1 MQESLIDYS
10 FRLGEAVLARKSSV
24 SRKEQGQ
31 FLTPPAVARYMA
43 WQLGPLHSGQRIL
56 DPSIG
61 SGILSSAVIE
71 RAILDQKPIELW
83 LDCFDIDADMCATA
97 RQSLEHAAEIA
108 AQSDVKVH
116 FTIHNYDFALSDV
129 PVQQSLLP
137 IHSVREQAQPTLYD
151 HIIANPP
158 YFKLRSEDVRAKRF
172 ANRAVSHT
180 NIYSLFIALAIPR
193 LANMDSRACFIVPR
207 SFCSG
212 AYFADFRRHF
222 LQAARPLSVHLFE
235 SRDDIFQGG
244 DVLQESIIV
253 TFTRRDDTST
263 DMKMPEECVN
273 ISTSSSTADLNS
285 FPVGRRISIPRFWHR
300 HGGEY
305 FFKLPVSELDEQI
318 VETVESWPESVDT
331 YGLEVSTG
339 PVVPFRAIELLC
351 DVAKAKDGQ
360 AVPLLWLQHV
370 QPNRVTWPLL
380 TLKKQQAILNKNT
393 AAKLLVRLGN
403 FVLIR
408 RFSAK
413 EERRR
418 LIAAPLLRE
427 TFPHASIGLENHLNY
442 LRKKRGDLTP
452 DETVG
457 LAAIYNSAVI
467 DRYFRIVNGN
477 TQVNAS
483 ELRRIPLP
491 PMGVIREIGRTI
503 RGGDLYDANQEIE
516 DITVSLLRKWDCLP
530 DDLPNIEETQMAV
543 KKLSKIQQAQDILR
557 SLGLPVAQQN
567 EQSGLTLLALC
578 QISED
583 TSWKKATP
591 VALRIHDILKEIKSR
606 YGRDYAE
613 NTRETIRRQVIH
625 QFEQAG
631 LVIRN
636 ADDPDL
642 PTNSPK
648 TRYTLTDEALNVVRT
663 YGTRSWPSA
672 VSEFVEAHGAL
683 IEIYQKNREQTKV
696 PLRLAS
702 GKEFLLS
709 PGKHNLLQAKII
721 NEFGPRFAPGTQLL
735 YLGDTARKS
744 LVFDVASLEAL
755 DIPTSTHDKLPD
767 IVLFDVSKNWIFLI
781 EAVTSHG
788 PVSPKRQAELQ
799 AVLKNCSAKSIFV
812 SAFPDFATFKKFL
825 TKIAWETEVW
835 LADMPSHLIHFN
847 GDRFLGPH

>member
-10 FRLGEAVLARKSSV
+10 FKLGEAALARKSSV

-31 FLTPPAVARYMA
+31 FLTPPTVARYMA
-43 WQLGPLHSGQRIL
+43 WQLGPLQSGQRIL

-61 SGILSSAVIE
+61 SGILTCAVIE
-71 RAILDQKPIELW
+71 RAIMDQKPIELW
-83 LDCFDIDADMCATA
+83 LDGFDTDSDMCAA
-97 RQSLEHAAEIA
+97 AQQALEHAAEIA
-108 AQSDVKVH
+108 AQSDVKAH
-116 FTIHNYDFALSDV
+116 FTIHNTDFALNDV
-129 PVQQSLLP
+129 PIQQSLLP
-137 IHSVREQAQPTLYD
+137 QHVIREPTQPTLYD

-158 YFKLRSEDVRAKRF
+158 YFKLRSDDVRAKLF
-172 ANRAVSHT
+172 ASRAVSHT

-193 LANMDSRACFIVPR
+193 LANAESRACFIVPR

-235 SRDDIFQGG
+235 SRDDIFESG
-244 DVLQESIIV
+244 DVLQESVIV
-253 TFTRRDDTST
+253 TFTRRDDTANGIAV
-263 DMKMPEECVN
+263 PEECVN

-285 FPVGRRISIPRFWHR
+285 FPVGRRVSIARFWHR

-318 VETVESWPESVDT
+318 VETVESWPGSVDT
-331 YGLEVSTG
+331 YELEVSTG
-339 PVVPFRAIELLC
+339 PVVPFRAVELLC
-351 DVAKAKDGQ
+351 DVEQVSDKQ

-370 QPNRVTWPLL
+370 KPNQVTWPLP
-380 TLKKQQAILNKNT
+380 TLKKQQAILNKNRAT
-393 AAKLLVRLGN
+393 KLLVRSEN

-418 LIAAPLLRE
+418 LIAAPLNKDAFR
-427 TFPHASIGLENHLNY
+427 HASIGLENHLNF

-477 TQVNAS
+477 TQVNAT
-483 ELRRIPLP
+483 ELRGIPLP
-491 PMGVIREIGRTI
+491 PLGVIQEIGRTI
-503 RGGDLYDANQEIE
+503 RHTDLSDADQEIE
-516 DITVSLLRKWDCLP
+516 DITISLLRKWECLP

-578 QISED
+578 QMSED
-583 TSWKKATP
+583 TPWRKAAP

-636 ADDPDL
+636 ADAPDL

-663 YGTRSWPSA
+663 YGT
-672 VSEFVEAHGAL
+672 
-683 IEIYQKNREQTKV
+683 
-696 PLRLAS
+696 
-702 GKEFLLS
+702 
-709 PGKHNLLQAKII
+709 
-721 NEFGPRFAPGTQLL
+721 
-735 YLGDTARKS
+735 
-744 LVFDVASLEAL
+744 
-755 DIPTSTHDKLPD
+755 
-767 IVLFDVSKNWIFLI
+767 
-781 EAVTSHG
+781 
-788 PVSPKRQAELQ
+788 
-799 AVLKNCSAKSIFV
+799 
-812 SAFPDFATFKKFL
+812 
-825 TKIAWETEVW
+825 
-835 LADMPSHLIHFN
+835 
-847 GDRFLGPH
+847 